1 MKQSNNDYL
10 NNVQRAIEAN
20 KTRPLAYIY
29 TYDGVNYGQSH
40 MPVKEALECK
50 AVYDKDDLLWE
61 AFDQSKAYDY
71 KNNGVSNTQMTF

>member
-1 MKQSNNDYL
+1 MNNSNQAYL
-10 NNVQRAIEAN
+10 NNVQRAIEAQ

-29 TYDGVNYGQSH
+29 TFDGVNYGQSH

-61 AFDQSKAYDY
+61 AFNQANAYD
-71 KNNGVSNTQMTF
+71 